1 MHFRYQFTPLLESA
15 IDRINMTN
23 WFVVFP
29 GNSNTLQCSVV
40 PIKTSIVSL
49 TLWSIIYFIDDV
61 PPFTS
66 FDRM

>member
-1 MHFRYQFTPLLESA
+1 MQLRLYDFREAP

-29 GNSNTLQCSVV
+29 GNSNSLQFSVV
-40 PIKTSIVSL
+40 LIRTSIVSL

-61 PPFTS
+61 PPLTS